1 MVQDQLNREIVPLRV
16 GMCAA
21 DNSNC
26 QAWRQ
31 RFKKGKIETQMGEGV
46 VWGRWG
52 RGGRKPCSRQIRS
65 KD

>member
-31 RFKKGKIETQMGEGV
+31 RFKKGKIETQMGKGEQGEV
-46 VWGRWG
+46 GK
-52 RGGRKPCSRQIRS
+52 RGKKTMLQTDS
-65 KD
+65 